1 MGYRVNND
9 SCKGIGSN
17 KILFSVGLYYLL
29 AVLCTQKLHLS
40 RINQRKSHQSVDSWM
55 QHLFCNTARVSK
67 ATGWFG
73 NWQCL
78 KPSRCTEPLPDF
90 FKEIQEQHI
99 HTQKQTETY
108 WSESKH
114 GPTGLGGALPA
125 IELPKQTLLSY
136 STVQQKSFCG
146 SSARWSQG
154 QYASMLCD
162 RSDLRVS
169 RTCNRL
175 LMLSGKYGGVKLAH
189 YGLVAPLTCHNWQI
203 FKVPHDLYRQ

>member
-1 MGYRVNND
+1 MEYRVNND

-90 FKEIQEQHI
+90 FKEIQEQPSARTHI

-125 IELPKQTLLSY
+125 TELPKHCSATIPCSKRASVEVQLGGERASTHLCCVTGQTY
-136 STVQQKSFCG
+136 V
-146 SSARWSQG
+146 SQEPATG
-154 QYASMLCD
+154 FSCCLGNMA
-162 RSDLRVS
+162 V
-169 RTCNRL
+169 
-175 LMLSGKYGGVKLAH
+175 
-189 YGLVAPLTCHNWQI
+189 
-203 FKVPHDLYRQ
+203 

>member
-90 FKEIQEQHI
+90 FLKKYRNNLQQEHTSTLKNRQRHIDLKANMTQQVWEGPYHQLNYQNTAQLQYRAAKE
-99 HTQKQTETY
+99 
-108 WSESKH
+108 
-114 GPTGLGGALPA
+114 
-125 IELPKQTLLSY
+125 LLWKFS
-136 STVQQKSFCG
+136 
-146 SSARWSQG
+146 
-154 QYASMLCD
+154 
-162 RSDLRVS
+162 
-169 RTCNRL
+169 
-175 LMLSGKYGGVKLAH
+175 
-189 YGLVAPLTCHNWQI
+189 
-203 FKVPHDLYRQ
+203 